1 MKKISL
7 LLLGLV
13 LILGTSLVNAADI
26 PDLSGTWVTTDGT
39 SILFTGET
47 YELTPGADV
56 WNLTQQDRII
66 IGTNSFHLGEELI
79 EENLTGII
87 SPDGK
92 IVNFVD
98 KNGGLFIGSLDQ
110 DNTMVISY
118 LNAGEVRDKAGYALA
133 LSMTMEKKT
142 L

>member
-1 MKKISL
+1 MKEISL
-7 LLLGLV
+7 LLLVPV
-13 LILGTSLVNAADI
+13 LILGTGLVSGTAI
-26 PDLSGTWVTTDGT
+26 PDLSGTWITTNGT

-47 YELTPGADV
+47 YELTAGADV
-56 WNLTQQDRII
+56 WNLSQQDRII
-66 IGTNSFHLGEELI
+66 TGKNSFYLGEELV

-92 IVNFVD
+92 TVNFVD

-110 DNTMVISY
+110 DNTIAITY
-118 LNAGEVRDKAGYALA
+118 LNTGEVRDKARYALA
-133 LSMTMEKKT
+133 LSMTLKKKT